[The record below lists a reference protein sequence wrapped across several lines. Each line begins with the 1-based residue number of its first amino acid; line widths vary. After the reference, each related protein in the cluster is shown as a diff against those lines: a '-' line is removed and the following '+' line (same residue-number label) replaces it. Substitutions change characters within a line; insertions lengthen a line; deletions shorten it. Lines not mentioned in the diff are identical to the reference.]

1 MLFGILVRDQIEI
14 MLQRVVGY
22 QKPDLYKSRDGGVW
36 DAYIRMR
43 GGEFYESIKDRV
55 EIMMPLQKQFYGDWE
70 FEMKDLNGYVL
81 VFMSCLIR
89 IKSVL

>member
-43 GGEFYESIKDRV
+43 GVRV
-55 EIMMPLQKQFYGDWE
+55 L
-70 FEMKDLNGYVL
+70 
-81 VFMSCLIR
+81 R
-89 IKSVL
+89 IN